1 MYMLDYL
8 NRLANK
14 PWHQKAYIY
23 GLYLS
28 YFLYI
33 VALLGITTF
42 KPEYLNALENIL
54 KYYICIILIVKFNPF
69 VKPSNKEFDR
79 HVAFEAGIFLL
90 LTTTTGLVQ
99 KYIKEIKNVF
109 SESISKV
116 FS

>member
-1 MYMLDYL
+1 MKVL
-8 NRLANK
+8 
-14 PWHQKAYIY
+14 
-23 GLYLS
+23 
-28 YFLYI
+28 
-33 VALLGITTF
+33 
-42 KPEYLNALENIL
+42 
-54 KYYICIILIVKFNPF
+54 ILIVKFNPF

-79 HVAFEAGIFLL
+79 YVAFEAGIFLL